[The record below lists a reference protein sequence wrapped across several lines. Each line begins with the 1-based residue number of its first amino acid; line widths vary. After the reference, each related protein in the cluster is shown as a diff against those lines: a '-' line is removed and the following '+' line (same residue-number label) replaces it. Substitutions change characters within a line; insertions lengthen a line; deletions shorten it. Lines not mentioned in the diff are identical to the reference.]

1 MNLFLKIGFWLV
13 IIFSFVFSS
22 WSVLHGDIYFSAD
35 IGRDFHLYREV
46 DEKILVLI
54 GPRSSTG
61 LFHGP
66 LWTYLN
72 YPAYLIGGGNPV
84 TVGWYWVLLSSIFV
98 VINFF
103 IAKDL
108 FGKLSA
114 YFFAAMTAIYVAY
127 HISGM
132 YNPHG
137 AMFLVPLFF
146 YLFIK
151 YLRSKKIK
159 FLIFL
164 IITGGLILQFQL
176 AVGVPLLILSLGY
189 IFVRVIRKGNR
200 KHLLTFL
207 LLPIMVSNFIIFDI
221 RHDNLYLDKIF
232 GFITLEEKGE
242 IYNYTELINDR
253 IKVAFSGVE
262 ILRNDKYFYLN
273 LIFFLSVISFSIF
286 LIKKNKHKD
295 IYLSFLYFYFGF
307 FILSFI
313 NKGPILYFYVFPL
326 FPLVF
331 LIICSF
337 LDTKYKNYLIIPLIM
352 IFTINI
358 LNAFED
364 IKGFSDR
371 IGKDAYSWKFLKEAS
386 EKMLVENDFG
396 YFVYSPD
403 SVAYEGRYAAIY
415 VTEKSGKGS
424 YYVKKPITYV
434 LSAPT
439 PENKFVTGD
448 EWWIKNKVNIKSEPV
463 SVITFDNGYKLK
475 KYSLLQEDLEAP
487 LDGQVDTGLHF
498 R

>member
-1 MNLFLKIGFWLV
+1 MNLFLKISFWLV
-13 IIFSFVFSS
+13 IGFSLIFSS

-72 YPAYLIGGGNPV
+72 YPAYLLGGGNPV
-84 TVGWYWVLLSSIFV
+84 IVGWYWVLLSSIFV
-98 VINFF
+98 IGNFF

-114 YFFAAMTAIYVAY
+114 YFFAAMSAIYIAY
-127 HISGM
+127 HTSGM

-146 YLFIK
+146 YLFVK
-151 YLRSKKIK
+151 YIRSNRIK

-176 AVGVPLLILSLGY
+176 AVGAPLLILSLAY
-189 IFVRVIRKGNR
+189 IFVRIIKKGKK
-200 KHLLTFL
+200 KHLLVFL
-207 LLPIMVSNFIIFDI
+207 LLPIIVSNFIIFDL
-221 RHDNLYLDKIF
+221 RHDNLYSNKILSF
-232 GFITLEEKGE
+232 VNIEEKGE
-242 IYNYTELINDR
+242 IYNYTGLINDR
-253 IKVAFSGVE
+253 INKAFNGVE
-262 ILRNDKYFYLN
+262 ILRNDKYYYLN
-273 LIFFLSVISFSIF
+273 LIFFLSVVSFSIF

-295 IYLSFLYFYFGF
+295 IYLSFFYFYFGF

-313 NKGPILYFYVFPL
+313 NKGPILYFYIFPL

-331 LIICSF
+331 LVISSF

-352 IFTINI
+352 ILLINTIN
-358 LNAFED
+358 AFGD
-364 IKGFSDR
+364 IKALNSR
-371 IGKDAYSWKFLKEAS
+371 IGKDAYSWKFLKESS
-386 EKMLVENDFG
+386 EKMLEDNDFG

-415 VTEKSGKGS
+415 VSEKSGKGS
-424 YYVKKPITYV
+424 YYTKKAITYI

-439 PENKFVTGD
+439 PENEFITGD

-475 KYSLLQEDLEAP
+475 KYKLSQEETEAP